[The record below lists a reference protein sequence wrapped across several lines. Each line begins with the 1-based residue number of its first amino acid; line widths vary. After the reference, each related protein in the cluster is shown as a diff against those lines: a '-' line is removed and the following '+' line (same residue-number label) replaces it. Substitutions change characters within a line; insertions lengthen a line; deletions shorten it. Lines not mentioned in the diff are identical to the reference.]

1 MRDISQKKIFLVLV
15 AVSTVSLLLHRGGHL
30 NWTMSAFSLGCSST
44 PLESLTTAVA
54 GLGLTVAPAK
64 PKHTAVA
71 FLKTHKTASSTV
83 QNLLFRFAERHNL
96 TVALPVSSCGHQ
108 FCYPHTFSGRFVHP
122 HTVPPDVLTS
132 HTRLN
137 VGAMRRLMPNG
148 TRYVTILREP
158 AAMFESLFSY
168 YNTHCQ
174 SFHRVPNGS
183 LEEFLRQPELYYR
196 AQEKDS
202 MYARNTLTFDLGGN
216 KDHQPA
222 GDAEYARAFAARLDS
237 VFSLVMIAEHFD
249 ESLVLLRRLLNWEL
263 EDVLYLKLNMRTEE
277 SRLPLRAP
285 APAQIRAW
293 NWLDAALYEHFNATL
308 WRQLEQL
315 GRACLER
322 ELRLMRR
329 AQEALVRE
337 CFGEDTPPL
346 RSSTQIRNKDLRPW
360 QPSSKVAIVGY
371 DLPVNGSGLAG
382 ATTGQGGGG
391 GGGAGGGGGS
401 KGGVGGGL
409 TTKDMCMKMIM
420 PEVTYSRMLLRSQMI
435 RYRRNHPPPQ

>member
-1 MRDISQKKIFLVLV
+1 MSQKKIFLVLV

-30 NWTMSAFSLGCSST
+30 NWTMSAFSLGCSSL
-44 PLESLTTAVA
+44 PLSSWRLTNAGG
-54 GLGLTVAPAK
+54 GLGLTMTAPGK
-64 PKHTAVA
+64 PKHTSVA

-83 QNLLFRFAERHNL
+83 QNILFRFAERHNL
-96 TVALPVSSCGHQ
+96 TVALPVPSCGHQ
-108 FCYPHTFSGRFVHP
+108 FCYPHMFSGRFVHP
-122 HTVPPDVLTS
+122 HTVPPDILTS

-137 VGAMRRLMPNG
+137 VGEMRRLMPNG

-168 YNTHCQ
+168 YNQHCQ

-183 LEEFLRQPELYYR
+183 LEEFLRHPTLYYR
-196 AQEKDS
+196 AEEKDS
-202 MYARNTLTFDLGGN
+202 MYARNTVAFDLGGD

-222 GDAEYARAFAARLDS
+222 GDGEYVQGFVARMES

-249 ESLVLLRRLLNWEL
+249 ESLVLLRRLLNWEP

-277 SRLPLRAP
+277 SRLTLHGP

-293 NWLDAALYEHFNATL
+293 NWLDSALYDHFNATL

-315 GRACLER
+315 GRPCVER

-329 AQEALVRE
+329 AQESLVRE

-371 DLPVNGSGLAG
+371 DLPVNGSGAA
-382 ATTGQGGGG
+382 ATT
-391 GGGAGGGGGS
+391 A
-401 KGGVGGGL
+401 
-409 TTKDMCMKMIM
+409 KDMCVKMVM
-420 PEVTYSRMLLRSQMI
+420 PEVQYSRLLLRSQMI
-435 RYRRNHPPPQ
+435 RYRRTHPH